1 MKRLCLN
8 SRDEMMVI
16 RLDQVAYLESN
27 GNYSNVVMIGGT
39 KIMLSFGL
47 GKMEEYI
54 MNSFRDTGRSYFV
67 RLGRKFIINQT
78 YLFQISIPRQ
88 RLVLSDL
95 AGHTYTLNV
104 PKTLL
109 KNYKELMRNGFTKTD
124 RPSQLIPMADNQQLN
139 NI

>member
-8 SRDEMMVI
+8 SRDELIVI
-16 RLDQVAYLESN
+16 RLDQIAYLESN
-27 GNYSNVVMIGGT
+27 GNYSTVVMIGGS
-39 KIMLSFGL
+39 KIMLTFGL

-54 MNSFRDTGRSYFV
+54 MNAFRDTGRSYFV

-95 AGHTYTLNV
+95 AGHSYTLTV

-109 KNYKELMRNGFTKTD
+109 KNYKELMRNGFEHMD
-124 RPSQLIPMADNQQLN
+124 RPSQAVQLADNQ
-139 NI
+139 

>member
-8 SRDEMMVI
+8 SRDELIVI
-16 RLDQVAYLESN
+16 PLEKVAYLESN
-27 GNYSNVVMIGGT
+27 GNYSNVVMIGGS
-39 KIMLSFGL
+39 KIMLTFGL

-78 YLFQISIPRQ
+78 YLFQISVPRQ

-95 AGHTYTLNV
+95 AGHNYTLSV

-109 KNYKELMRNGFTKTD
+109 KNYKELMRNGFERTS
-124 RPSQLIPMADNQQLN
+124 RPSQMIPMADNQ
-139 NI
+139 

>member
-8 SRDEMMVI
+8 SRDELIVI

-27 GNYSNVVMIGGT
+27 GNYSNVVMIGGAR
-39 KIMLSFGL
+39 IMLTFGL
-47 GKMEEYI
+47 GKMEEFI

-78 YLFQISIPRQ
+78 YLFQISVPRQ
-88 RLVLSDL
+88 KLVLSDM
-95 AGHTYTLNV
+95 AGHTYTLSV

-109 KNYKELMRNGFTKTD
+109 KNYKELMRNGFQNAP
-124 RPSQLIPMADNQQLN
+124 RPSQAIPMADNE
-139 NI
+139 

>member
-8 SRDEMMVI
+8 SRDEMIVI
-16 RLDQVAYLESN
+16 PLEKVAYLESN

-39 KIMLSFGL
+39 KIMLTFGL
-47 GKMEEYI
+47 GKMEEFI

-78 YLFQISIPRQ
+78 FLFQISIPRQ

-95 AGHTYTLNV
+95 QGHSYTLSV

-109 KNYKELMRNGFTKTD
+109 KNYKELMRNGFEKSS
-124 RPSQLIPMADNQQLN
+124 RPSQSVPMADNQ
-139 NI
+139 

>member
-8 SRDEMMVI
+8 SRDELIVI

-39 KIMLSFGL
+39 KIMLTFGL
-47 GKMEEYI
+47 GKMEEFI

-67 RLGRKFIINQT
+67 RLGRKYIINQT

-88 RLVLSDL
+88 RLVLSDM
-95 AGHTYTLNV
+95 AGHSYTLSV

-109 KNYKELMRNGFTKTD
+109 KNYKELMRNGFEKSH
-124 RPSQLIPMADNQQLN
+124 RPSQTVPMADNEQ
-139 NI
+139 

>member
-8 SRDEMMVI
+8 SRDELIVI
-16 RLDQVAYLESN
+16 PLEKVAYLESN

-39 KIMLSFGL
+39 KIMLTFGL
-47 GKMEEYI
+47 GKMEEFI

-95 AGHTYTLNV
+95 EGHSYTLSV

-109 KNYKELMRNGFTKTD
+109 KNYKELMRNGFERAH
-124 RPSQLIPMADNQQLN
+124 RPSQAVPMADNE
-139 NI
+139 

>member
-8 SRDEMMVI
+8 SRDELIVI

-27 GNYSNVVMIGGT
+27 GNYSNVVMIGGAR
-39 KIMLSFGL
+39 IMLTFGL
-47 GKMEEYI
+47 GKMEEFI

-78 YLFQISIPRQ
+78 YLFQISVPRQ
-88 RLVLSDL
+88 RLVLSDM
-95 AGHTYTLNV
+95 AGHTYTLSV

-109 KNYKELMRNGFTKTD
+109 KNYKELMRNGFQNAL
-124 RPSQLIPMADNQQLN
+124 RPSQAIPMADNE
-139 NI
+139 